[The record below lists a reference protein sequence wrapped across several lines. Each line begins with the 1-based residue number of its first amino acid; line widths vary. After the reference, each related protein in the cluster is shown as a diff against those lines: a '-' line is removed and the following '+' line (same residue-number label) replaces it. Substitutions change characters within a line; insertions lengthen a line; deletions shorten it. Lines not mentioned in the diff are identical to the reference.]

1 METGNMRDVGPLSE
15 FPELSEIVGAI
26 FNRQFLQVRLSNGQI
41 IKASSFQP
49 KNLWY
54 VDHNGMR
61 YVEQNPNSKSEYA
74 DRARSGA
81 RIIWVIRKSDNQ
93 YLGRVDGDRVF
104 AKPEFANGYQTQ
116 EE

>member
-1 METGNMRDVGPLSE
+1 MRDVGPLSE

-41 IKASSFQP
+41 IKAGAFQP

-54 VDHNGMR
+54 VDHAGMR

-74 DRARSGA
+74 DRAREGT
-81 RIIWVIRKSDNQ
+81 RIVWVIRKSDSQ
-93 YLGRVDGDRVF
+93 YLGRVEGDRVF
-104 AKPEFANGYQTQ
+104 MKAEAANAWQL
-116 EE
+116 